1 MMYRANFTNHV
12 RDIHET
18 TGWHP
23 TSEAAQAALMRLQNV
38 GPFQLL
44 AGTGSIPPATA
55 PKPDHRIRK
64 PRTDRVY
71 DPGVDDLPY

>member
-1 MMYRANFTNHV
+1 MIFRANFTNHV

-44 AGTGSIPPATA
+44 GRVAGDASEPGQPCLYA
-55 PKPDHRIRK
+55 PRN
-64 PRTDRVY
+64 
-71 DPGVDDLPY
+71 GGAVDIDVRED